1 MAEEGPSVQSEGKER
16 KMQTVEAEMSGMGRI
31 QGCCLDVQGWDQES
45 QDTDGI
51 ELGKGCEKQ
60 YGFPYIHWAE

>member
-1 MAEEGPSVQSEGKER
+1 MGF
-16 KMQTVEAEMSGMGRI
+16 TV

-60 YGFPYIHWAE
+60 KEGLF